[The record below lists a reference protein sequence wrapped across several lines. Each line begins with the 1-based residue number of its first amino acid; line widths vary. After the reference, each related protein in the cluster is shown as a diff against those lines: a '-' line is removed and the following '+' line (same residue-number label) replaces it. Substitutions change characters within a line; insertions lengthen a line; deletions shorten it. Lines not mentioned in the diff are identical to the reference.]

1 MSQNPNQD
9 IIDIIRLNK
18 LEDMNENS
26 LLPEDEKQNNRMV
39 IKRNRQE
46 KMNRVRLQL
55 TPEQVAEAK
64 KQEKT
69 FEESTISEKGLG
81 EVKRT
86 EIKE

>member
-1 MSQNPNQD
+1 MNPNQD
-9 IIDIIRLNK
+9 IIDIIQLNK

-26 LLPEDEKQNNRMV
+26 LLPDDEKEYNKKV

-46 KMNRVRLQL
+46 KMNKVRLQL

-64 KQEKT
+64 KQEKA
-69 FEESTISEKGLG
+69 FEGSAISEEDLG
-81 EVKRT
+81 KVKRT

>member
-1 MSQNPNQD
+1 MNPNQD
-9 IIDIIRLNK
+9 IIDIIELNK

-46 KMNRVRLQL
+46 RMNRVRLQL

-64 KQEKT
+64 KQEKA
-69 FEESTISEKGLG
+69 FEESAISEEDLG
-81 EVKRT
+81 KVKKI